1 MQTISFNDRNAATGM
16 GSMIIFL
23 FIYFVQVV
31 FALHLLI
38 FILITGNKFIKINL
52 QKNILKGIFFN
63 QIISLTIEGLLEFI
77 IYGFL
82 NIYTKDF
89 SMNGEIMG
97 FCIGIFCLI
106 CVILVIITLIWALFT
121 KNHS

>member
-1 MQTISFNDRNAATGM
+1 MQLISFNDRNAATGM

-106 CVILVIITLIWALFT
+106 CVILVIITLIWALLT
-121 KNHS
+121 KNYS